1 MKYYT
6 IQNNEIFIADNEQVL
21 IRFYDNILPLPEDYE
36 EGKYIVSNG
45 ELIFNPNW
53 EEEKA
58 RRERQRL
65 HQLTITP
72 VVLSAGVILCLLNYT
87 TISL

>member
-21 IRFYDNILPLPEDYE
+21 ISFYDNILPLPEYYE

-45 ELIFNPNW
+45 
-53 EEEKA
+53 
-58 RRERQRL
+58 
-65 HQLTITP
+65 
-72 VVLSAGVILCLLNYT
+72 
-87 TISL
+87 